1 MGNVL
6 HTVVIFDEVTNR
18 LLYHVHI
25 KSAGNN
31 QILWIGYLK
40 RQLLKSLFL
49 FFFYYVGIIP
59 KTTVWR
65 DANTFVMSP
74 LKNGKRCFSWGFL
87 SKPI

>member
-6 HTVVIFDEVTNR
+6 HTVVIFDEVSTR

-49 FFFYYVGIIP
+49 FFFY
-59 KTTVWR
+59 
-65 DANTFVMSP
+65 
-74 LKNGKRCFSWGFL
+74 
-87 SKPI
+87 

>member
-6 HTVVIFDEVTNR
+6 HRAVIFYEVTTI
-18 LLYHVHI
+18 LLYHIHI

-31 QILWIGYLK
+31 QILWWGYLK

-74 LKNGKRCFSWGFL
+74 LKNGKRCFSWGFF

>member
-6 HTVVIFDEVTNR
+6 HTVVIFDEVTTR
-18 LLYHVHI
+18 LLYHVDI

-49 FFFYYVGIIP
+49 FFFY
-59 KTTVWR
+59 
-65 DANTFVMSP
+65 
-74 LKNGKRCFSWGFL
+74 
-87 SKPI
+87 